1 MRELLCL
8 QPPIAVPLTATRDY
22 LMQIK
27 PVAVLLAFA
36 CAAKIHADTARP
48 DSHAPIGVMG
58 DHTHEAGEYMLSYRF
73 MTMEMEGSRSGS
85 DRLTAD
91 QIVTSVPNRF
101 FGRPGQPP
109 TLRVV
114 PTEMTMN
121 MHMFGAMYA
130 PSDRVTLMLMANY
143 LDLEMDHLTY
153 QGGMGTNVLGTFTTE
168 SSGWSDTTLAG
179 LVELYDTPAT
189 KIHATLGVS
198 LPTGSVEER
207 DDILTP
213 TGMRPTVRLPYPMQ
227 LGSGTYDPIV
237 GLTYHGNAS
246 AWAWGGQWR
255 STVRTTENDEDYQ
268 LGDVHMLTGW
278 LSYMFSPS
286 MSASLR
292 LSYEDEDSISGIDPR
307 IVAPVQTADPDR
319 LGGETTS
326 IAFGVTLLARGALNG
341 WRMAFEYSV
350 PIEQDLNGP
359 QLETDSVLTFGLQ
372 KAW

>member
-1 MRELLCL
+1 
-8 QPPIAVPLTATRDY
+8 
-22 LMQIK
+22 MQLRHL
-27 PVAVLLAFA
+27 VVLLACA
-36 CAAKIHADTARP
+36 CAANTKADIARP

-58 DHTHEAGEYMLSYRF
+58 DHTHEVGEYMLSYRF
-73 MTMEMEGSRSGS
+73 MAMEMEGSRLGS
-85 DRLTAD
+85 DRISSD
-91 QIVTSVPNRF
+91 QIVTTVSNRF

-109 TLRVV
+109 MLRVV

-130 PSDRVTLMLMANY
+130 PTDRVTLMLMANY
-143 LDLEMDHLTY
+143 SDLEMDHLTY

-179 LVELYDTPAT
+179 LVKLYESSTSN
-189 KIHATLGVS
+189 IHANLGVS

-207 DDILTP
+207 DEILTP
-213 TGMRPTVRLPYPMQ
+213 MGMRPTVRLPYPMQ
-227 LGSGTYDPIV
+227 LGSGTYDPLL
-237 GLTYHGNAS
+237 GLTYRGYAN
-246 AWAWGGQWR
+246 AWAWGSQWR
-255 STVRTTENDEDYQ
+255 STLRTTDNDEGYR
-268 LGDVHMLTGW
+268 LGDVHMLSAW

-286 MSASLR
+286 VSASVR
-292 LSYEDEDSISGIDPR
+292 LSYEDEDRVSGIDSR

-326 IAFGVTLLARGALNG
+326 IAFGMNLLASGAHDG
-341 WRMAFEYSV
+341 WRLAFEYSV

-359 QLETDSVLTFGLQ
+359 QLETDSVFTLGLQ